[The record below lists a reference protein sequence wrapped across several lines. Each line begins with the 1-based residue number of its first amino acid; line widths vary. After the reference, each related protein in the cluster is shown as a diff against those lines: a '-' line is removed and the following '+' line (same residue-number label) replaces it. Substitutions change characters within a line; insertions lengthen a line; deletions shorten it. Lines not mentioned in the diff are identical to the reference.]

1 MEKLNTIFEEIKV
14 LGSDFKD
21 KVKELI
27 HEGNVHRVIIKDD
40 QGHTFVEIP
49 VTIAAVGAVFA
60 PILAAVGTIA
70 AMAAKFTIVVERTAP
85 KETPAA
91 PPVDTATTV

>member
-1 MEKLNTIFEEIKV
+1 
-14 LGSDFKD
+14 
-21 KVKELI
+21 
-27 HEGNVHRVIIKDD
+27 
-40 QGHTFVEIP
+40 
-49 VTIAAVGAVFA
+49 
-60 PILAAVGTIA
+60 VGTIA